1 MTLSDT
7 SWNAD
12 WGEWECTKEDFRKFI
27 DLYNLNLSTMPT
39 VDEIVWCPVVNDEIL
54 DQTRER
60 LLGQP
65 VGCNLFGETLVS
77 VAAEMQYV
85 RILKLIRVLS
95 EWCAYRK
102 ASKIPFLGRLLRS
115 KIRRNVYERLYR
127 LYAPYHF
134 SIPK

>member
-1 MTLSDT
+1 
-7 SWNAD
+7 
-12 WGEWECTKEDFRKFI
+12 
-27 DLYNLNLSTMPT
+27 MPT

-102 ASKIPFLGRLLRS
+102 ASKIPFLGKLLRQ